1 MIALHI
7 PITAMLIGIVLR
19 GSAFVFRK
27 YDSTE
32 DAVQRRWSTI
42 FGIARFFTPFFQGL
56 TLGALTTGAIHFVGD
71 QVVTGFFAGWLTPF
85 ALTCGLFALA
95 LFAFLAAAY
104 MTVDL
109 QDQPDLQND
118 FRLRAIRAQ
127 TALIPLAIIVFTT
140 SKYGAPL
147 MFHGLTNW
155 WAPLL
160 LGWTALSAITVTL
173 ALWFRK
179 FYLARIAAVYDPTI
193 GEACLK
199 FDQIFRRPRGMYL
212 SITRKGHVR
221 EVLHNWPVKDVRFI
235 CVTNAGRI
243 LGLGDLGANGMG
255 IPIGKLQLYTAA
267 AGVPPEGLLPMYLD
281 AGTNNETYLQDPLY
295 VGLRQK
301 RPSKEELYAFVDEF
315 VEAVQEVFPNCCIHF
330 EDWTGVDAVALLARY
345 RNKISCYND
354 DIQGT
359 AGVTLAGLINALK
372 ITGGQLKDQRIL
384 FLGAGSAA
392 IGLADLIVSALGQ
405 QGVAPNV
412 ARQQIRLFDTQGLV
426 VAGRPSLAAYK
437 LPYAHKL
444 PPSKPFN
451 HLDLATE
458 YPQIVAAIE
467 DFKPTILIGVST
479 VGKLF
484 SQEVVEAMSRIN
496 ERPIIFAL
504 SNPIEKHECLPED
517 AYAWSGGRVVY
528 AGGVQFPPVHIGGQT
543 FLPSQANNLYIFP
556 AVGMAIYATNAKRV
570 TDEMF
575 IEAARAVADQVT
587 PEQLKLGML
596 FPPQSDILEVEI
608 QTATRV
614 AKVIFDDDL
623 ARVKRPANLRS
634 WIEGQVYH
642 PQY

>member
-1 MIALHI
+1 MQEKQTPSTKSLRGIDVLHN
-7 PITAMLIGIVLR
+7 PNLNKGTAFNPKEREDLGLVGLLPDSIETLDRQVERVLGHLAQKPTDLERYIYLIGLADRNETLFYKVLM
-19 GSAFVFRK
+19 S
-27 YDSTE
+27 DP
-32 DAVQRRWSTI
+32 
-42 FGIARFFTPFFQGL
+42 ARFL
-56 TLGALTTGAIHFVGD
+56 EI
-71 QVVTGFFAGWLTPF
+71 
-85 ALTCGLFALA
+85 
-95 LFAFLAAAY
+95 
-104 MTVDL
+104 
-109 QDQPDLQND
+109 
-118 FRLRAIRAQ
+118 
-127 TALIPLAIIVFTT
+127 
-140 SKYGAPL
+140 
-147 MFHGLTNW
+147 
-155 WAPLL
+155 
-160 LGWTALSAITVTL
+160 
-173 ALWFRK
+173 
-179 FYLARIAAVYDPTI
+179 VYDPTI

-199 FDQIFRRPRGMYL
+199 FDQIYRRPRGMYL
-212 SITRKGHVR
+212 SITRKGHVK
-221 EVLHNWPVKDVRFI
+221 EVLRNWPVKDVRFI

-295 VGLRQK
+295 VGLRQR
-301 RPSKEELYAFVDEF
+301 RPASEELYAFVDEF

-345 RNKISCYND
+345 RNKVSCYND

-405 QGVAPNV
+405 EGVSPEV
-412 ARQQIRLFDTQGLV
+412 ARQQIRLFDSQGLV
-426 VAGRPSLAAYK
+426 VAGRPGLA
-437 LPYAHKL
+437 AHKL
-444 PPSKPFN
+444 PFAHKLSPSKPFN

-467 DFKPTILIGVST
+467 QFKPTILIGVST

-484 SQEVVEAMSRIN
+484 SRQVVEAMSRIN

-517 AYAWSGGRVVY
+517 AYAWSGGKVVY
-528 AGGVQFPPVHIGGQT
+528 AGGVQFPAVHIGGQT

-575 IEAARAVADQVT
+575 IEAAGAVADQVT

-614 AKVIFDDDL
+614 ATVIFDADL
-623 ARVKRPANLRS
+623 ARVERPANIRS